1 MQTMWQI
8 RYTVG
13 LISCICTK
21 LDWLMPIVPL
31 LFSPPNISFEIVD
44 FSETETELILGKTA
58 MELFNISLA

>member
-1 MQTMWQI
+1 
-8 RYTVG
+8 
-13 LISCICTK
+13 
-21 LDWLMPIVPL
+21 MPIVPL